1 MMMHRA
7 FVLLLFILLSAPA
20 VAGWIASPDVRF
32 QEAVVRLIAQ
42 RGDEGTLRGGI
53 EIKLAE
59 GFKTYWKNPGDS
71 GVPPQFDVAASRGIR
86 DFAVKMPLPE
96 RFDDGAGG
104 VAFGY
109 QHSVLFPFEAKADA
123 AGLVVL
129 KLDFAVCGKLCIP
142 LAGTLTLDLAKA
154 EAAEAGV
161 EALWAKTVAHLP
173 KPATQGAATVKR
185 VGAEDFVITLP
196 STVPPAELRVF
207 PMAPGFFEVK
217 AVEAVGAGKVLIRLV
232 GQAAPGTKTFGP
244 LSLTYGT
251 AQESFER
258 VFDVDAAQ

>member
-1 MMMHRA
+1 M
-7 FVLLLFILLSAPA
+7 ILLRALTLLVSSLLIAPA
-20 VAGWIASPDVRF
+20 GAAWLSSPEARF
-32 QEAVVRLIAQ
+32 QEAAVRLLAE
-42 RGDEGTLRGGI
+42 RDTHGNLRGGI
-53 EIKLAE
+53 EILLAE

-71 GVPPQFDVAASRGIR
+71 GVPPQIDISGSRGIR
-86 DFAVKMPLPE
+86 DLSLKMPLPE

-109 QHSVLFPFEAKADA
+109 KRAVVFPFVAQADASSVL
-123 AGLVVL
+123 VL

-142 LAGTLTLDLAKA
+142 LATTLTLDLERG
-154 EAAEAGV
+154 EAAGA
-161 EALWAKTVAHLP
+161 ASQNLWAKAVAQLP
-173 KPATQGAATVKR
+173 KPGPQDRATVKR
-185 VGAEDFVITLP
+185 LGTEEFTITLP
-196 STVPPAELRVF
+196 STVPPADLNVF

-217 AVEAVGAGKVLIRLV
+217 AVEAAGPGMVLIRLA
-232 GQAAPGTKTFGP
+232 GQMAPGAKTFGP